1 VSLKTLRLAGLCSV
15 IAMTAASG
23 CGDGSSASGTQ
34 ATPSETH
41 AKRNR
46 EMLDYMK
53 DQAKEASP
61 SK

>member
-1 VSLKTLRLAGLCSV
+1 MSSKTLLLAGLCSFIV
-15 IAMTAASG
+15 ITSASG
-23 CGDGSSASGTQ
+23 CGEGSSATGTQ
-34 ATPSETH
+34 AKSSEAH

-53 DQAKEASP
+53 NEAKEASH